1 MLTEGHQDDRTV
13 KMMGDDDFHGRVQHI
28 EEGDNSHNDDDDI
41 HRRIAVCSM
50 LTRVTVIRM
59 TVW

>member
-41 HRRIAVCSM
+41 HR
-50 LTRVTVIRM
+50 T
-59 TVW
+59 